1 MAMKERDLR
10 WGKSTVETACPL
22 DCPDNCTLSV
32 SVEKGKV
39 VSIDGG
45 HRHALTNGYICAK
58 VRNFA
63 NRVYGDDRLLHPAV
77 RKGPKGRG
85 TFTRGSSEEGSELSA
100 PQ

>member
-1 MAMKERDLR
+1 MSKDQELR

-22 DCPDNCTLSV
+22 DCPDNCTLAV

-45 HRHALTNGYICAK
+45 HRHSLTNGYICAK

-63 NRVYGDDRLLHPAV
+63 NRVYGDDRLLHPAI

-85 TFTRGSSEEGSELSA
+85 
-100 PQ
+100 